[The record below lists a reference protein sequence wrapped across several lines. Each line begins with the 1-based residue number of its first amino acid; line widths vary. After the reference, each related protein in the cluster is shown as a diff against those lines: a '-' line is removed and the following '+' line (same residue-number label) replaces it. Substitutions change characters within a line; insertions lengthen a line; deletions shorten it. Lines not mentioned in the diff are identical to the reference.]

1 MERFTGAFVKSLAGH
16 DKDCYF
22 FILDESGEYVY
33 LVDGKYRP
41 MRRPKKQKKKH
52 VEAISITGITPGEN
66 IKNKEMV
73 TDEEIKR
80 FIKLFKREKRE
91 MEQVVRR

>member
-1 MERFTGAFVKSLAGH
+1 MECIKGAFVKSLAGH

-22 FILDESGEYVY
+22 FILYESGEYVY
-33 LVDGKYRP
+33 LSDGKYRP
-41 MRRPKKQKKKH
+41 MNRPKKKKRKH
-52 VEAISITGITPGEN
+52 VEAVGMEGVTPGEK
-66 IKNKEMV
+66 IKNNKMV